1 MGKCVQACPRS
12 RLDAIVQSLNEI
24 IAKHCDD
31 REATIYLAS
40 GMSAMRKKWV
50 PQVDSCVNN
59 MTITDMDDLCK
70 QSTACVFD
78 TLEKLRSEFSDEAR
92 AAGSGFFL
100 LGFDTGI
107 MRQYGSNLPSS

>member
-1 MGKCVQACPRS
+1 
-12 RLDAIVQSLNEI
+12 
-24 IAKHCDD
+24 
-31 REATIYLAS
+31 
-40 GMSAMRKKWV
+40 MRKKWV

-59 MTITDMDDLCK
+59 MTTTDMDDLCK

-107 MRQYGSNLPSS
+107 MRQYGSNLPSPCDPLFDIDQRYKSIAKSSEADNSFGSKFRSFLGISQHSR